1 MIQPPTCCNGVILS
15 LLMFLF
21 IRHQHTSDVDAFTT
35 TTTTTTINIA
45 TKTIRH
51 HQQHQQRNIISL
63 SSSSSSNSEVE
74 ALLAAAAK
82 AREEANRLSEV
93 LFISVFILFCG
104 CVTWIV
110 MRLSC
115 VVIIRFFSYDMSPF
129 DVILFYIIL
138 TNDYVENKGTW

>member
-1 MIQPPTCCNGVILS
+1 MIQPPTCCHGVILS
-15 LLMFLF
+15 LLLMLLF

-35 TTTTTTINIA
+35 TTINIA

-51 HQQHQQRNIISL
+51 HHQQQRNIISL

-93 LFISVFILFCG
+93 LLFLFCG

>member
-35 TTTTTTINIA
+35 TTTTTINIA

-51 HQQHQQRNIISL
+51 HQQQQQRNIISL
-63 SSSSSSNSEVE
+63 SSSSNSEVE

-93 LFISVFILFCG
+93 LFISALWLCFLDSNVVVVSRDYTIFLTRYVSFRCRSLLYNSDQ
-104 CVTWIV
+104 
-110 MRLSC
+110 RL
-115 VVIIRFFSYDMSPF
+115 RA
-129 DVILFYIIL
+129 
-138 TNDYVENKGTW
+138 K